1 MFRTLIIEALR
12 NRFAGVSDAI
22 LGRVAD
28 KLAKTVTS
36 EEQVA
41 TAVEGVTFQQVL
53 ESYGDSRANEAQ
65 QTAVRNYESKYGLK
79 DGAKVENGGGSP
91 QGQQQPT
98 QQQPTTG
105 AEAIPAWAQAL
116 IDGNKSLRDELTAL
130 KGERLATDRRQKLA
144 AITGKLPESLRKAYD
159 RTPVEGMTD
168 DDFAALLTEVGTEV
182 DGIVKDS
189 NARGAVFGKPSA
201 VNGRAAQGNELSKE
215 QLDAISKRDGVAAGD
230 QQPF

>member
-1 MFRTLIIEALR
+1 MFRTQIIEALR

-36 EEQVA
+36 QEQVA

-53 ESYGDSRANEAQ
+53 ESYGDSRATEAQ

-79 DGAKVENGGGSP
+79 DGAKVETGGGSP
-91 QGQQQPT
+91 QEQQQPT
-98 QQQPTTG
+98 QPQTG
-105 AEAIPAWAQAL
+105 GQEETPQWAKAI
-116 IDGNKSLRDELTAL
+116 IDSNKALRDELNAI
-130 KGERLATDRRQKLA
+130 KGERLTADRRQKLA
-144 AITGKLPESLRKAYD
+144 AITDKLPESLRKAYD

-168 DDFAALLTEVGTEV
+168 DDFNALLTEVGTEV
-182 DGIVKDS
+182 DGIVRDS
-189 NARGAVFGKPSA
+189 SARGAVFGKPSA
-201 VNGRAAQGNELSKE
+201 VNGRAAQESELTKE
-215 QLDAISKRDGVAAGD
+215 QLDTIAKRDGAAAGD

>member
-1 MFRTLIIEALR
+1 MFRTSIIEALR

-28 KLAKTVTS
+28 KLAKTVAS
-36 EEQVA
+36 QEEVA

-53 ESYGDSRANEAQ
+53 ESYGDSRATEAQ

-79 DGAKVENGGGSP
+79 DGAKVENGGGAP
-91 QGQQQPT
+91 QEQQAPT
-98 QQQPTTG
+98 QQQKEEQGQT
-105 AEAIPAWAQAL
+105 PAWAQAI
-116 IDGNKSLRDELTAL
+116 IDSNKTLREELNAL

-144 AITGKLPESLRKAYD
+144 AITDKLPESLRKAYD
-159 RTPVEGMTD
+159 RTPVEGLTD
-168 DDFAALLTEVGTEV
+168 DDFNALLTEVGTEV
-182 DGIVKDS
+182 DGIVRDS
-189 NARGAVFGKPSA
+189 SARGAVFGKPTA

-215 QLDAISKRDGVAAGD
+215 QLDTITKREGVAAGD

>member
-1 MFRTLIIEALR
+1 MFRTQIIEALR

-22 LGRVAD
+22 LGRIAD

-36 EEQVA
+36 QEQVA

-53 ESYGDSRANEAQ
+53 ESYGDSRATEAQ

-79 DGAKVENGGGSP
+79 DGAKVETGGGSP
-91 QGQQQPT
+91 QEQQQPT
-98 QQQPTTG
+98 QPQTG
-105 AEAIPAWAQAL
+105 GQEQTPAWAKAL
-116 IDGNKSLRDELTAL
+116 IDSNKELRDELNAI
-130 KGERLATDRRQKLA
+130 KGERQTADRRQKLA
-144 AITGKLPESLRKAYD
+144 EITGKLPESLRKAYD

-168 DDFAALLTEVGTEV
+168 DDFNALLTEVGTEV
-182 DGIVKDS
+182 DGIVTES

-201 VNGRAAQGNELSKE
+201 VNGRAAQENGLSKE
-215 QLDAISKRDGVAAGD
+215 QQDAIAKRDGVAAGD

>member
-98 QQQPTTG
+98 QQPTTG
-105 AEAIPAWAQAL
+105 AEAIPVWAQAL
-116 IDGNKSLRDELTAL
+116 KDDNKALRDELTAL

-144 AITGKLPESLRKAYD
+144 AITGKLPETLRKAYD

-215 QLDAISKRDGVAAGD
+215 QLDAISKREGVAAGD

>member
-1 MFRTLIIEALR
+1 MFRTQIIEALR

-36 EEQVA
+36 QEQVA

-53 ESYGDSRANEAQ
+53 ESYGDSRATEAQ

-79 DGAKVENGGGSP
+79 DGAKVETGGGSP
-91 QGQQQPT
+91 QEQQQPT
-98 QQQPTTG
+98 QPQAGGQEQTS
-105 AEAIPAWAQAL
+105 EWAQAL
-116 IDGNKSLRDELTAL
+116 LDSVKALRGELDAI
-130 KGERLATDRRQKLA
+130 KGERQTADRRQRLA

-168 DDFAALLTEVGTEV
+168 DDFNALLTEVGTEV
-182 DGIVKDS
+182 DGIVRDGS
-189 NARGAVFGKPSA
+189 ARGAVFGKPSA
-201 VNGRAAQGNELSKE
+201 VNGRAAQESELSKE
-215 QLDAISKRDGVAAGD
+215 QLDTIAKRDGTAAGD